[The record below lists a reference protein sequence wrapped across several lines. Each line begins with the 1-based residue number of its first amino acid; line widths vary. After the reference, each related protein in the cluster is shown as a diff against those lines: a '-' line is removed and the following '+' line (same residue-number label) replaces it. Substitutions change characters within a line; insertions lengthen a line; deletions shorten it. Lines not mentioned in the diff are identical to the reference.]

1 MSIGVGVLV
10 SNPNG
15 LRFSNPNGLRFS
27 NPKFMFSRVILMLF
41 LTSSMEILTK
51 VLGFTK
57 GDWGK
62 LARVS

>member
-27 NPKFMFSRVILMLF
+27 NPKFMFSRVILM
-41 LTSSMEILTK
+41 EILTK

-62 LARVS
+62 LARES